1 MSESK
6 VSMVDVAKAAGVS
19 YQTVSRVINNSPL
32 VRDSTRQKVQDVI
45 AQLGYRPNL
54 SAQSLKSQ
62 RTRMIGVIASQT
74 QYSGPL
80 LTIAAIE
87 SMARSR
93 GLYVCVATVDEARLN
108 PADFADVEENFIKLG
123 VEAVVIVAPTEAM
136 VTLALDNSG
145 RVRVPHVIITA
156 AEGLQDLESRRFDAA
171 RVKFV
176 STDQDEASEAVS
188 AVLAASGVTHVY
200 YLDGPQ
206 QWRDAFTRRAA
217 CERACAGAGLSVSV
231 LEMND
236 WVSTNAYDRVGALL
250 ARGARGG
257 ALVAGAGESGGAGAL
272 GVPGVLGEP
281 GEAGAPAEPG
291 EPESGGEPSEPG
303 RVAFWAA
310 NDLLAMGARRA
321 VLEAGLRVPDDVCL
335 VGYDD
340 MPGTESLV
348 PPLTTVNPNYERVGS
363 TAMQLVL
370 DMLEYSTDEDEDA
383 VELVTSEKLDCVYMV
398 QPQVVLRAS
407 TR

>member
-32 VRDSTRQKVQDVI
+32 VRDSTRLKVQEVI

-171 RVKFV
+171 QVKFV
-176 STDQDEASEAVS
+176 STDQDEASDVVAC
-188 AVLAASGVTHVY
+188 ALAASGVTQVY

-217 CERACAGAGLSVSV
+217 CERACARVGVAVSV

-236 WVSTNAYDRVGALL
+236 WVSKNAYERVGALL
-250 ARGARGG
+250 ARSAHQKTP
-257 ALVAGAGESGGAGAL
+257 AF
-272 GVPGVLGEP
+272 EP
-281 GEAGAPAEPG
+281 AFK
-291 EPESGGEPSEPG
+291 PG

-321 VLEAGLRVPDDVCL
+321 VLEAGLRVPDDVCI

-383 VELVTSEKLDCVYMV
+383 VELVASENLDCVYMV

>member
-188 AVLAASGVTHVY
+188 GVLAASGVTHVY

-217 CERACAGAGLSVSV
+217 CERACVGAGLSVTV

-250 ARGARGG
+250 ARGAFGD
-257 ALVAGAGESGGAGAL
+257 AGAL
-272 GVPGVLGEP
+272 GVLGEP
-281 GEAGAPAEPG
+281 GGAGEPG
-291 EPESGGEPSEPG
+291 EPESVESESVESG

-321 VLEAGLRVPDDVCL
+321 VLEAGLRVPDDVCI

-370 DMLEYSTDEDEDA
+370 DMLEYSTDEDEDS
-383 VELVTSEKLDCVYMV
+383 VELVASEKLDCVYMV